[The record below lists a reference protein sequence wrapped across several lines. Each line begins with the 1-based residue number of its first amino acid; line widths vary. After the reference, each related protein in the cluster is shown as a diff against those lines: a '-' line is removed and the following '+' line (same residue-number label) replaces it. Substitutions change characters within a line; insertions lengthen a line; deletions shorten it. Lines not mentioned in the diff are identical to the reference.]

1 MRPSAGALAFTAA
14 TVILVLLV
22 LGAALGI
29 VVLAATP
36 ADLAALRDL
45 PRNTWWFT
53 YRDSLDSPS
62 AALWRIGA
70 AVIASLISLA
80 GVLRAWSRWRRS
92 PSPVIPF
99 VMLFLFTLGL
109 ECLRAPSALL
119 AASDS
124 FLPLSVL
131 LTRVVYWGRF
141 LGLLSLVLAGVYCLE
156 MKYRRLEVLGAA
168 LMLLAF
174 AMAAYIPVDRTVFL
188 SQLTWKLGDEQTV
201 WFLNAALEALA
212 VLTCVAAAITRR
224 QPGLPRFAVAVA
236 LFVVTRE
243 VEFFAVQPVPV
254 VLGLA
259 AQAAAT
265 VLCLS
270 RWGDGGRSDP
280 RPPAG

>member
-14 TVILVLLV
+14 TVILLLLV

-141 LGLLSLVLAGVYCLE
+141 LGLLSLVLAGV
-156 MKYRRLEVLGAA
+156 
-168 LMLLAF
+168 
-174 AMAAYIPVDRTVFL
+174 
-188 SQLTWKLGDEQTV
+188 
-201 WFLNAALEALA
+201 
-212 VLTCVAAAITRR
+212 
-224 QPGLPRFAVAVA
+224 
-236 LFVVTRE
+236 
-243 VEFFAVQPVPV
+243 
-254 VLGLA
+254 
-259 AQAAAT
+259 
-265 VLCLS
+265 
-270 RWGDGGRSDP
+270 
-280 RPPAG
+280 